1 MNIFK
6 MIIEIK
12 IIKKNKLIFMIIK
25 EKILRIQIIYKIKKI
40 KFLICHLF
48 KQIVIRIK
56 KINLKITVVIK

>member
-25 EKILRIQIIYKIKKI
+25 EKILRI
-40 KFLICHLF
+40 
-48 KQIVIRIK
+48 
-56 KINLKITVVIK
+56 